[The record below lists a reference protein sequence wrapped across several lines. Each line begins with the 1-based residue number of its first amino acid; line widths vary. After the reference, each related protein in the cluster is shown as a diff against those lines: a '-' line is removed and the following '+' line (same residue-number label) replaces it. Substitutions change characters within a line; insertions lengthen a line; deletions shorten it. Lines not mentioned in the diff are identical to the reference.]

1 MNIKTS
7 VGLVAAGLIGLGVVA
22 ASPAMAAPEPGF
34 VGNTASSVAGC
45 PFISWRL
52 ANNNGQIRGWAEYSD
67 LSGVSYV
74 TGTMDSSGHFTLTLT
89 KTAIGDGPVGTVTG
103 MRSANGRIVA
113 TLTGQGCANNSID
126 IPPVRDMNNM
136 NLVNRT
142 GSGGSGAR

>member
-7 VGLVAAGLIGLGVVA
+7 VALVAAGLIGLGTIA
-22 ASPAMAAPEPGF
+22 ALPAQAAPEPGF

-67 LSGVSYV
+67 LSGLSYV
-74 TGTMDSSGHFTLTLT
+74 TGSMDSSGNFTLTLT
-89 KTAIGDGPVGTVTG
+89 KTAIGSGPVGTVTG
-103 MRSANGRIVA
+103 MRSSNGRITA
-113 TLTGQGCANNSID
+113 TLKGEGCANNVVN

-136 NLVNRT
+136 SLLNST
-142 GSGGSGAR
+142 GSGR